1 MPRGLLRVFANLG
14 WTVYVV
20 AIVTWLLFPLSLI
33 LLSSFQGTISI
44 TTDVSNLNVSA
55 YEAIPDRYWNS
66 LWFTVQI
73 SVVATVT
80 ALLVSVPAAWA
91 MVRGKL
97 AERRFLSNV
106 VLLPDVVPHIIL
118 GIALLTLYL
127 QIGLARTWLGMLLAM
142 LSLSLAMG
150 LRFTEALLEGLPE
163 EYELAAETMGANKL
177 QALVLILMPLMAP
190 GLATAALFI
199 FISNMVTFELLF
211 FISGPNASPIAVRLF
226 SDIIDRGI
234 MPHSVAMAS
243 IMIYISI
250 AFYVIVAL
258 TLGPKYLAGSTVSRK
273 G

>member
-1 MPRGLLRVFANLG
+1 MARSIKRFLTNMG
-14 WTVYVV
+14 WSVYVG
-20 AIVTWLLFPLSLI
+20 AIVLWLLFPLMLI

-44 TTDVSNLNVSA
+44 TPDLTNLNFSA
-55 YEAIPDRYWNS
+55 YERIPARYWDS

-73 SVVATVT
+73 SVVATVI
-80 ALLVSVPAAWA
+80 ALLVCVPAAWA

-97 AERRFLSNV
+97 AERRILSNM

-127 QIGLARTWLGMLLAM
+127 QIGLARTWIGMLLA
-142 LSLSLAMG
+142 LVSLSLAMG

-163 EYELAAETMGANKL
+163 EYELAAETMGASKF
-177 QALVLILMPLMAP
+177 QAIRLILLPLMAP

-226 SDIIDRGI
+226 SDIVDRGI
-234 MPHSVAMAS
+234 LPHSVAMAS

-250 AFYVIVAL
+250 AFYAIVAL
-258 TLGPKYLAGSTVSRK
+258 TLGPKYLAGSNISRK